1 MFLENRHGPIS
12 RILFIIGAVG
22 LFVVGYYW
30 GNQYQHAGT
39 EPPQISGVL
48 VRPARALPDFDLT
61 NPQGEHLNLSTFA
74 GNWLLL
80 TFGDLSQA
88 QGHLA
93 ANRLVQVYNSLAAEP
108 QQQRSIRMIL
118 ISTTDTPDLA
128 RDFSQLSPGFDVL
141 SGDPD
146 ELKRLSAALGAQ
158 DSVSDAVPLFL
169 IDPDGALTALFPQD
183 LPPPDI
189 AADLI
194 IIHEH
199 PPHLSIE

>member
-1 MFLENRHGPIS
+1 MFLKNRHGPIS
-12 RILFIIGAVG
+12 RILFIIGAAG

-30 GNQYQHAGT
+30 GNQYQYAGT
-39 EPPQISGVL
+39 EPPRISGVL

-61 NPQGEHLNLSTFA
+61 NSYGEHLDLSSFA

-93 ANRLVQVYNSLAAEP
+93 VNRLVQVYNSLAAERKL
-108 QQQRSIRMIL
+108 QQSVRMIL
-118 ISTTDTPDLA
+118 VATTDTPDLA

-146 ELKRLSAALGAQ
+146 ELKRLSAALGTQ
-158 DSVSDAVPLFL
+158 GSISDAVPLFL
-169 IDPDGALTALFPQD
+169 IDPDGALTALFLQD

-194 IIHEH
+194 IIHKH